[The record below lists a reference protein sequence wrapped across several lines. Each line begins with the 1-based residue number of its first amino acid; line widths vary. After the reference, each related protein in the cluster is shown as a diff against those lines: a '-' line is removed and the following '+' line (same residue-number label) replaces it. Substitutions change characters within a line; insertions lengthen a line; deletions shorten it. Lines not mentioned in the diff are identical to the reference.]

1 MGLIFKSPDC
11 FQIQNF
17 LRLID
22 NWKKPH
28 LTSWQVTGKMLTQLK
43 KYKKIYNCLPTLY
56 TGNTNIKMQ
65 IFKNP
70 GFLTFWSQ
78 ALQIRG
84 APPVIHPYP
93 KVTLPRWLSWA
104 FWRAGEVWPPVW
116 MPSAPPD
123 SILLSFAC
131 PVAVNVWLTGTFCG
145 TLPYYPQESVTKW
158 FLTGHEPE
166 PRACVSDREGA
177 QGLCWR
183 LQTKQ
188 TRRVSYKANKLNQGH
203 VRSSKIY
210 KTGS

>member
-1 MGLIFKSPDC
+1 
-11 FQIQNF
+11 
-17 LRLID
+17 
-22 NWKKPH
+22 
-28 LTSWQVTGKMLTQLK
+28 
-43 KYKKIYNCLPTLY
+43 
-56 TGNTNIKMQ
+56 MQ

-84 APPVIHPYP
+84 ASPVIHPYP

-131 PVAVNVWLTGTFCG
+131 PVSVNVWLTGTFCG

-158 FLTGHEPE
+158 RPK
-166 PRACVSDREGA
+166 REMTVTSLSPVHVLA
-177 QGLCWR
+177 TVRGLKDCAGGCR
-183 LQTKQ
+183 LNRP
-188 TRRVSYKANKLNQGH
+188 RRVSYKANKLNQGH
-203 VRSSKIY
+203 LWSSKIY
-210 KTGS
+210 QTGS